1 MTNEKSVPCW
11 LSAHIKLDPVL
22 EEAVVD
28 FLVGVMHGAVEQTVD
43 IEDSDIHL
51 NVYFEE
57 KDPDEQ
63 SRLQL
68 QDNLKYQLIE
78 LAKIFQ
84 VKEPETSWELI
95 EDQDWSSNWKVHFK
109 PFEITKGLSIVPT
122 WEDYQPRENEKIITM
137 DPGMAFGTG
146 HHATTSLAL
155 NFIRQI
161 MTSGGQSVSV
171 LDVGCGTGILAMGAA
186 LFGATTVVGI
196 DNDPEAVRVACE
208 NVELNGCISRV
219 KISQT
224 ALHNLTQQF
233 DCIVANIIHD
243 VLITMKADF
252 KRLLVDGGDL
262 VLSGILHG
270 EQEQNIIQVYEQS
283 GFSLM
288 RKEQKEEWAALHFQK
303 K

>member
-1 MTNEKSVPCW
+1 MTNEKSIPCW

-28 FLVGVMHGAVEQTVD
+28 FLIGVMHGAVEQTVD

-63 SRLQL
+63 LRLQL
-68 QDNLKYQLIE
+68 QDNLKAQLSE

-84 VKEPETSWELI
+84 VKEPVTSWELI

-161 MTSGGQSVSV
+161 MSSGGQSVSV

-208 NVELNGCISRV
+208 NVELNGCTPRV

-224 ALHNLTQQF
+224 ALQDLTQQF

-270 EQEQNIIQVYEQS
+270 AQEQNIIQVYEKS
-283 GFSLM
+283 GFLLIQ
-288 RKEQKEEWAALHFQK
+288 KEQKEEWATLHFQK

>member
-1 MTNEKSVPCW
+1 MTNEKSMPCW
-11 LSAHIKLDPVL
+11 LTAHITIDPIL
-22 EEAVVD
+22 EEAVGD
-28 FLVGVMHGAVEQTVD
+28 FLVGVMHGAVEQSV
-43 IEDSDIHL
+43 ENGSSDIHL

-57 KDPDEQ
+57 KNPDKQ

-68 QDNLKYQLIE
+68 QNNLEDQLHE

-109 PFEITKGLSIVPT
+109 PFEITNGLSIVPT
-122 WEDYQPRENEKIITM
+122 WEDYQPRENEQIITM

-146 HHATTSLAL
+146 HHASTSLAL
-155 NFIRQI
+155 DLIRQV
-161 MTSGGQSVSV
+161 MSDGRKPASV
-171 LDVGCGTGILAMGAA
+171 LDVGCGTGILAMGAV
-186 LFGATTVVGI
+186 LFGATSVLGI
-196 DNDPEAVRVACE
+196 DNDPEAVRVASE
-208 NVELNGCISRV
+208 NVELNGCASAV
-219 KISQT
+219 EISQT
-224 ALHNLTQQF
+224 ALQDLTQQF

-243 VLITMKADF
+243 VLITMNADF
-252 KRLLVDGGDL
+252 SRLLAPGGDL

-270 EQEQNIIQVYEQS
+270 AQEKNIIQVYEQS
-283 GFSLM
+283 EFSLI